1 MQRHIAH
8 YDYDLTP
15 SYLEIKSD
23 EHKAFLR
30 DTIIGKDLSEPDQSI
45 AIVFKDKDQV
55 EWLYHQLRY
64 ILEKDR

>member
-8 YDYDLTP
+8 YDYDTIP

-30 DTIIGKDLSEPDQSI
+30 HTIIGKGLGEPDQSI
-45 AIVFKDKDQV
+45 AIVLKDEDQV
-55 EWLYHQLRY
+55 QWLYYQLRH

>member
-1 MQRHIAH
+1 MRRQIAH
-8 YDYDLTP
+8 YDYDTNP

-23 EHKAFLR
+23 ERKAFLR
-30 DTIIGKDLSEPDQSI
+30 HTIIGKDLSEPDQSV

-55 EWLYHQLRY
+55 EWLYYQLRH